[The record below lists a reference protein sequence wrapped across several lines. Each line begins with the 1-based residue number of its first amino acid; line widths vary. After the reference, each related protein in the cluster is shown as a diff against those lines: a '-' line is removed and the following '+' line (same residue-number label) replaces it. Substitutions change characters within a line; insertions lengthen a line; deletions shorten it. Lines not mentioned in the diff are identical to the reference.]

1 MREIV
6 IKRIEFDRDEIPSEV
21 LDMLENYWSNISKLI
36 IDSDGQNYITLPRNT
51 MYRIIDCNIQ
61 GYDRLNAYINQI
73 VRRDLKLNQLGI

>member
-6 IKRIEFDRDEIPSEV
+6 IKRIELDREEIPSEV
-21 LDMLENYWSNISKLI
+21 IDMLENYWSNISKLI
-36 IDSDGQNYITLPRNT
+36 IDSDGQNYISLPRNM
-51 MYRIIDCNIQ
+51 MYRIDGNIQ